1 MSGYDNEESKLTAM
15 PAGHKFMAEI
25 SDEELPNG
33 LEDYL

>member
-1 MSGYDNEESKLTAM
+1 M

-25 SDEELPNG
+25 SDEELRNG